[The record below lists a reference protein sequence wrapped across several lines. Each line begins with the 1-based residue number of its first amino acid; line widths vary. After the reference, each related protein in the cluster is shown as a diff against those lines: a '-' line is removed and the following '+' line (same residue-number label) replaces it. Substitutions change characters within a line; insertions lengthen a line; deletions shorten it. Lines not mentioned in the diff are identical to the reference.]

1 MSLSTDFIQLII
13 KEGVGVALFLCCAVR
28 LRYVPQAALRSF
40 RDATGGCVS
49 LRSTA
54 RPFAAPL
61 PFAPPENEH
70 RRVACCGLVRY
81 ATHPCTSRHTKHHSR
96 GLPLAKCLAFSV
108 QLATLL
114 IYTLRHLTK
123 YLHAHATIHT
133 SHR

>member
-13 KEGVGVALFLCCAVR
+13 IMGRCGVVFVLCCS
-28 LRYVPQAALRSF
+28 LALC
-40 RDATGGCVS
+40 ATGCAAFVLRRYRRLCVAS
-49 LRSTA
+49 LHRPTFRCSTSLCST
-54 RPFAAPL
+54 R
-61 PFAPPENEH
+61 EY